1 MGKLIFRVYTIA
13 NLSDIIK
20 QFSYQK
26 SINLMKKNLFRGS
39 LFTVGASLWWGVIGV
54 LYFKFVSFASPLELT
69 IHRTIWTA
77 LLLVIT
83 TSYYSKW
90 SEFNKVINKRINIF
104 ILLITGLL
112 ISINWFTWLYAV
124 KTNKLLDGALG
135 YYIFPIL
142 SVFFGI
148 IFLKEKYN
156 KNQIISILLVVL
168 ALIYMLFK
176 LGEFPWIGIIVAVTF
191 SLYGLIRKKV
201 KVSSDIGLLIETLLI
216 SPIAIG
222 FFIFLLK
229 YDANIFSINEPLLSF
244 YLFWAGL
251 MTLIPLFWYTKGF
264 SLIGIGP
271 ASMIFFLTPTAQ
283 FFLGLYYFNEPLI
296 LDKLISFIFI
306 WIAVII
312 YLNELRKE

>member
-1 MGKLIFRVYTIA
+1 
-13 NLSDIIK
+13 
-20 QFSYQK
+20 
-26 SINLMKKNLFRGS
+26 MKKNLFKGIS
-39 LFTVGASLWWGVIGV
+39 FTVGASIWWGVIGV
-54 LYFKFVSFASPLELT
+54 IYFKFVSFASPIELT

-77 LLLVIT
+77 LLLLIT

-90 SEFNKVINKRINIF
+90 SEFKNVIKRKINIL

-112 ISINWFTWLYAV
+112 VSLNWFTWLYAV
-124 KTNKLLDGALG
+124 KTNNLLDSALG

-142 SVFFGI
+142 SVFLGI
-148 IFLKEKYN
+148 IFLNEKYN
-156 KNQIISILLVVL
+156 RNKIISVCLVIL
-168 ALIYMLFK
+168 ALLYFLIK
-176 LGEFPWIGIIVAVTF
+176 LGQIPWIGITVALTF

-201 KVSSDIGLLIETLLI
+201 KVSSDIGLLIETLILT
-216 SPIAIG
+216 PFALLL
-222 FFIFLLK
+222 FVFLVQHNL
-229 YDANIFSINEPLLSF
+229 NVFSLNEPVLSF

-264 SLIGIGP
+264 GLIGIGP

-283 FFLGLYYFNEPLI
+283 FLLGLYYFNEPLI
-296 LDKLISFIFI
+296 LDELIAFIFI

>member
-1 MGKLIFRVYTIA
+1 
-13 NLSDIIK
+13 
-20 QFSYQK
+20 
-26 SINLMKKNLFRGS
+26 MKKNLFKGIS
-39 LFTVGASLWWGVIGV
+39 FTVGASIWWGVIGV
-54 LYFKFVSFASPLELT
+54 IYFKFVSFASPIELT

-77 LLLVIT
+77 LLLLIT

-90 SEFNKVINKRINIF
+90 SEFKNVIKRKINIL

-112 ISINWFTWLYAV
+112 VSLNWFTWLYAV
-124 KTNKLLDGALG
+124 KTNNLLDSALG

-142 SVFFGI
+142 SVFLGI
-148 IFLKEKYN
+148 IFLNEKYN
-156 KNQIISILLVVL
+156 RNKIISVCLVIL
-168 ALIYMLFK
+168 ALLYFLIK
-176 LGEFPWIGIIVAVTF
+176 LGQIPWIGITVALTF

-201 KVSSDIGLLIETLLI
+201 KVSSDIGLLIETLILT
-216 SPIAIG
+216 PIALL
-222 FFIFLLK
+222 IFVFLVQKNL
-229 YDANIFSINEPLLSF
+229 NIFSLNEPVLSF

-264 SLIGIGP
+264 GLIGIGP

-283 FFLGLYYFNEPLI
+283 FLLGLYYFNEPLI
-296 LDKLISFIFI
+296 LDELIAFIFI

>member
-1 MGKLIFRVYTIA
+1 
-13 NLSDIIK
+13 
-20 QFSYQK
+20 
-26 SINLMKKNLFRGS
+26 MKKNLFKGS

-54 LYFKFVSFASPLELT
+54 LYFKFVSFASALELV

-83 TSYYSKW
+83 TSYFSKW
-90 SEFNKVINKRINIF
+90 REFKKIINKRINIF

-124 KTNKLLDGALG
+124 KTDNLLDSALG

-156 KNQIISILLVVL
+156 RNKIISVFLVVL
-168 ALIYMLFK
+168 ALTYLIIK
-176 LGEFPWIGIIVAVTF
+176 LDHVPWIGITVAVTF
-191 SLYGLIRKKV
+191 SLYGLIRKKI
-201 KVSSDIGLLIETLLI
+201 KVSTDIGLLIETLLI

-222 FFIFLLK
+222 LFFFLIRNHV
-229 YDANIFSINEPLLSF
+229 NIFSLSEPALSF
-244 YLFWAGL
+244 YLFWAGF

-264 SLIGIGP
+264 ELIGIGP

-296 LDKLISFIFI
+296 LDKLIAFIFI
-306 WIAVII
+306 WTAVII

>member
-1 MGKLIFRVYTIA
+1 
-13 NLSDIIK
+13 
-20 QFSYQK
+20 
-26 SINLMKKNLFRGS
+26 MKRNLFKGS
-39 LFTVGASLWWGVIGV
+39 LYTVGASLWWGIIGV
-54 LYFKFVSFASPLELT
+54 LYFKFVSFASALELV

-77 LLLVIT
+77 LLLIIT
-83 TSYYSKW
+83 TSYFSKW
-90 SEFNKVINKRINIF
+90 NELKRVIKKKINIF

-112 ISINWFTWLYAV
+112 VSINWFTWLYAV
-124 KTNKLLDGALG
+124 QTNNLLDSALG
-135 YYIFPIL
+135 YYIFPIF
-142 SVFFGI
+142 SVFLGI

-156 KNQIISILLVVL
+156 KNKIISILLVVV
-168 ALIYMLFK
+168 ALIYLLIK
-176 LGEFPWIGIIVAVTF
+176 LGEVPWIGLTVAITF

-216 SPIAIG
+216 SPIAISL
-222 FFIFLLK
+222 FIFLVK
-229 YDANIFSINEPLLSF
+229 NDANIFSLNEPILSF

-296 LDKLISFIFI
+296 LDELVSFIFI
-306 WIAVII
+306 WLAVII

>member
-1 MGKLIFRVYTIA
+1 
-13 NLSDIIK
+13 
-20 QFSYQK
+20 
-26 SINLMKKNLFRGS
+26 MKKNLFKGS

-54 LYFKFVSFASPLELT
+54 IYFKFVSFASALELT

-77 LLLVIT
+77 LLLLIT
-83 TSYYSKW
+83 TTYFSKW
-90 SEFNKVINKRINIF
+90 KEFNKIIKKKINLI
-104 ILLITGLL
+104 ILFFTGLL
-112 ISINWFTWLYAV
+112 VSINWLTWLYAV
-124 KTNKLLDGALG
+124 KTNNLLDGSLG

-156 KNQIISILLVVL
+156 KNQIISVFLVIV
-168 ALIYMLFK
+168 ALIYLLIK
-176 LGEFPWIGIIVAVTF
+176 LGEVPWIGITVAVTF

-201 KVSSDIGLLIETLLI
+201 RVSSDIGLLVETLLI
-216 SPIAIG
+216 SPIAICL
-222 FFIFLLK
+222 FIYLVKLNI
-229 YDANIFSINEPLLSF
+229 NIFSVNEPVLSF

-283 FFLGLYYFNEPLI
+283 FFLGLFYFNEPLI

-306 WIAVII
+306 WVAVII

>member
-1 MGKLIFRVYTIA
+1 MNR
-13 NLSDIIK
+13 
-20 QFSYQK
+20 
-26 SINLMKKNLFRGS
+26 NLFKGS

-54 LYFKFVSFASPLELT
+54 MYFKFVSFASALELT

-77 LLLVIT
+77 LLLLIT
-83 TSYYSKW
+83 TSYFSKW
-90 SEFNKVINKRINIF
+90 NEFNKIIKKKINIF

-112 ISINWFTWLYAV
+112 ISINWYTWLYAV
-124 KTNKLLDGALG
+124 KTNNLLDSALG

-156 KNQIISILLVVL
+156 RNKILSVILVVA
-168 ALIYMLFK
+168 ALIYLIYS
-176 LGEFPWIGIIVAVTF
+176 LGEIPWIGITVAITF

-201 KVSSDIGLLIETLLI
+201 KVSTDIGLLIETLLI
-216 SPIAIG
+216 SPIAIF
-222 FFIFLLK
+222 FFIFLVK
-229 YDANIFSINEPLLSF
+229 SNTNIFSLTEPVLSF
-244 YLFWAGL
+244 YLFWAGI

-264 SLIGIGP
+264 EFIGIGP

-283 FFLGLYYFNEPLI
+283 FFLGLYYFNEPLF

-306 WIAVII
+306 WIAVVI

>member
-1 MGKLIFRVYTIA
+1 
-13 NLSDIIK
+13 
-20 QFSYQK
+20 
-26 SINLMKKNLFRGS
+26 MKKNLFKGS

-54 LYFKFVSFASPLELT
+54 LYFKFVSFASALELV

-77 LLLVIT
+77 LLLVLI
-83 TSYYSKW
+83 TSYFSNW
-90 SEFNKVINKRINIF
+90 SEFNKIINKKINIF
-104 ILLITGLL
+104 IFFITGLL

-124 KTNKLLDGALG
+124 KTNNLLDSALG

-142 SVFFGI
+142 SVFFGV

-156 KNQIISILLVVL
+156 RNKIISVFLVLV
-168 ALIYMLFK
+168 ALIYLIIK
-176 LGEFPWIGIIVAVTF
+176 LGVIPWIGITVAVTF
-191 SLYGLIRKKV
+191 SLYGLIRKKI

-222 FFIFLLK
+222 LFIFLIK
-229 YDANIFSINEPLLSF
+229 NNSNIFSISEPVLSF

-251 MTLIPLFWYTKGF
+251 MTLVPLFWYTKGF
-264 SLIGIGP
+264 ELIGIGP

-283 FFLGLYYFNEPLI
+283 FFLGIYYFNEPLE

>member
-1 MGKLIFRVYTIA
+1 
-13 NLSDIIK
+13 
-20 QFSYQK
+20 
-26 SINLMKKNLFRGS
+26 MKKNLFKGS

-54 LYFKFVSFASPLELT
+54 LYFKFVSFASALELT

-83 TSYYSKW
+83 TTYFSKW
-90 SEFNKVINKRINIF
+90 NEFNKIISKRINILIFF
-104 ILLITGLL
+104 ITALL

-124 KTNKLLDGALG
+124 KTNNLLDSALG

-156 KNQIISILLVVL
+156 KNKILSVILVLV
-168 ALIYMLFK
+168 ALIYLLIK
-176 LGEFPWIGIIVAVTF
+176 LGTVPWIGITVAVTF
-191 SLYGLIRKKV
+191 SLYGLIRKKID
-201 KVSSDIGLLIETLLI
+201 VSTDTGLLIETLLI
-216 SPIAIG
+216 SPIAIAL
-222 FFIFLLK
+222 FIFLIK
-229 YDANIFSINEPLLSF
+229 NNINVFSINKPVLSF

-264 SLIGIGP
+264 ELIGIGP

-283 FFLGLYYFNEPLI
+283 FFLGLYYFNESLDF
-296 LDKLISFIFI
+296 DKLVSFIFI
-306 WIAVII
+306 WVAVIV

>member
-1 MGKLIFRVYTIA
+1 
-13 NLSDIIK
+13 
-20 QFSYQK
+20 
-26 SINLMKKNLFRGS
+26 MKKNLFKGS
-39 LFTVGASLWWGVIGV
+39 LFTLGASLWWGVIGV
-54 LYFKFVSFASPLELT
+54 IYFKFVSFASALELS

-83 TSYYSKW
+83 TSYFSKW
-90 SEFNKVINKRINIF
+90 DEFNKIINNKINVF
-104 ILLITGLL
+104 ILFLTGLL

-124 KTNKLLDGALG
+124 QTNNLLDGALG

-148 IFLKEKYN
+148 VFLKEKYN
-156 KNQIISILLVVL
+156 KNQIISILLVV
-168 ALIYMLFK
+168 ASLIYLLIK
-176 LGEFPWIGIIVAVTF
+176 LGKVPWIGIVVAVTF

-201 KVSSDIGLLIETLLI
+201 KVSSDIGLLVETLLI
-216 SPIAIG
+216 SPLALIL
-222 FFIFLLK
+222 FIYLIK
-229 YDANIFSINEPLLSF
+229 NNTNIFSINEPILSF

-251 MTLIPLFWYTKGF
+251 ITLIPLFWYTKGF
-264 SLIGIGP
+264 KLIGIGP

-283 FFLGLYYFNEPLI
+283 FFLGLYYFNEPL
-296 LDKLISFIFI
+296 LFDKLISFVFI

>member
-1 MGKLIFRVYTIA
+1 
-13 NLSDIIK
+13 
-20 QFSYQK
+20 
-26 SINLMKKNLFRGS
+26 MKKNLFKGIS
-39 LFTVGASLWWGVIGV
+39 FTVGASIWWGVIGV
-54 LYFKFVSFASPLELT
+54 IYFKFVSFASPLELT

-77 LLLVIT
+77 LLLLIT

-90 SEFNKVINKRINIF
+90 DEFKKVIKKKLNLL

-112 ISINWFTWLYAV
+112 VSLNWFTWLYAV
-124 KTNKLLDGALG
+124 KTNNLLDSALG

-148 IFLKEKYN
+148 IFLNEKYN
-156 KNQIISILLVVL
+156 RNKILSVILVIL
-168 ALIYMLFK
+168 ALAYFLIK
-176 LGEFPWIGIIVAVTF
+176 LGQVPWIGITVALTF

-201 KVSSDIGLLIETLLI
+201 QVSSDIGLLIETLILT
-216 SPIAIG
+216 PIALLL
-222 FFIFLLK
+222 FIFLVKNNL
-229 YDANIFSINEPLLSF
+229 NIFSLNEPVLSF

-251 MTLIPLFWYTKGF
+251 MTLIPLFWYTRGF
-264 SLIGIGP
+264 GLIGIGP

-283 FFLGLYYFNEPLI
+283 FLLGLYYFNEPLI
-296 LDKLISFIFI
+296 IDELIAFIFI

>member
-1 MGKLIFRVYTIA
+1 
-13 NLSDIIK
+13 
-20 QFSYQK
+20 
-26 SINLMKKNLFRGS
+26 MKKNLFKGIS
-39 LFTVGASLWWGVIGV
+39 FTVGASIWWGVIGV
-54 LYFKFVSFASPLELT
+54 IYFKFVSFASPIELT

-77 LLLVIT
+77 LLLLIT

-90 SEFNKVINKRINIF
+90 SEFKNVIKKKINIL

-112 ISINWFTWLYAV
+112 VSLNWFTWLYAV
-124 KTNKLLDGALG
+124 KTNNLLDSALG

-142 SVFFGI
+142 SVFLGI
-148 IFLKEKYN
+148 IFLNEKYN
-156 KNQIISILLVVL
+156 RNKIISVCLVIL
-168 ALIYMLFK
+168 ALLYFLIK
-176 LGEFPWIGIIVAVTF
+176 LGQIPWIGITVALTF

-201 KVSSDIGLLIETLLI
+201 KVSSDIGLLIETLILT
-216 SPIAIG
+216 PIALLL
-222 FFIFLLK
+222 FIFLVQNNL
-229 YDANIFSINEPLLSF
+229 NVFSLNKPVLSF

-264 SLIGIGP
+264 GLIGIGP

-283 FFLGLYYFNEPLI
+283 FLLGLYYFNEPLI
-296 LDKLISFIFI
+296 LDELIAFIFI

>member
-1 MGKLIFRVYTIA
+1 
-13 NLSDIIK
+13 
-20 QFSYQK
+20 
-26 SINLMKKNLFRGS
+26 MKKNLFKGIS
-39 LFTVGASLWWGVIGV
+39 FTVGASLWWGIIGV
-54 LYFKFVSFASPLELT
+54 IYFKFVSYASPLELT

-77 LLLVIT
+77 LLLILT

-90 SEFNKVINKRINIF
+90 KEFNKIIKNKINIF
-104 ILLITGLL
+104 VLLLTGLL
-112 ISINWFTWLYAV
+112 VSINWFTWLYAV
-124 KTNKLLDGALG
+124 STNNLLDSALG

-142 SVFFGI
+142 SVFLGI

-156 KNQIISILLVVL
+156 RNKIISVFLVIL
-168 ALIYMLFK
+168 ALIYFLIK
-176 LGEFPWIGIIVAVTF
+176 LGEVPWIGITVALTF

-201 KVSSDIGLLIETLLI
+201 KVSSDIGLLIETLLLA
-216 SPIAIG
+216 PIAIVL
-222 FFIFLLK
+222 FIFLINDNL
-229 YDANIFSINEPLLSF
+229 NIFSLNEPLLSF

-264 SLIGIGP
+264 KLIGIGP

-283 FFLGLYYFNEPLI
+283 FILGILYYDEPLV
-296 LDKLISFIFI
+296 LHKLISFIFI

>member
-1 MGKLIFRVYTIA
+1 
-13 NLSDIIK
+13 
-20 QFSYQK
+20 
-26 SINLMKKNLFRGS
+26 MKKNLLKGS
-39 LFTVGASLWWGVIGV
+39 LFTVGASLWWGVLGV
-54 LYFKFVSFASPLELT
+54 LYFKFVSFASALELT

-77 LLLVIT
+77 LLLIIT
-83 TSYYSKW
+83 TTYFSKW
-90 SEFNKVINKRINIF
+90 KEFNRIIKKKINLI
-104 ILLITGLL
+104 ILFFTGLL
-112 ISINWFTWLYAV
+112 ISINWLTWLYAV
-124 KTNKLLDGALG
+124 QTNKLLDGALG

-156 KNQIISILLVVL
+156 RNQVISVFLVII
-168 ALIYMLFK
+168 ALIYLLIK
-176 LGEFPWIGIIVAVTF
+176 LGEVPWIGITVAVTF

-201 KVSSDIGLLIETLLI
+201 KVSSDIGLLVETLLI
-216 SPIAIG
+216 SPIAICL
-222 FFIFLLK
+222 FIYLAKLNI
-229 YDANIFSINEPLLSF
+229 NIFSVNEPLLSF

-283 FFLGLYYFNEPLI
+283 FFLGLFYFNEPLI

>member
-1 MGKLIFRVYTIA
+1 
-13 NLSDIIK
+13 
-20 QFSYQK
+20 
-26 SINLMKKNLFRGS
+26 MKRNLFKGS
-39 LFTVGASLWWGVIGV
+39 LYTVGASLWWGIIGV
-54 LYFKFVSFASPLELT
+54 LYFKFVSFASALELV

-77 LLLVIT
+77 LLLIIT
-83 TSYYSKW
+83 TSYFSKW
-90 SEFNKVINKRINIF
+90 NELKRVIKKKFNIF

-112 ISINWFTWLYAV
+112 VSINWFTWLYAV
-124 KTNKLLDGALG
+124 QTNNLLDSALG
-135 YYIFPIL
+135 YYIFPIF
-142 SVFFGI
+142 SVFLGI

-156 KNQIISILLVVL
+156 KNKIISVLLVVV
-168 ALIYMLFK
+168 ALIYLLIK
-176 LGEFPWIGIIVAVTF
+176 LGEVPWIGLTVAITF

-216 SPIAIG
+216 SPIAISL
-222 FFIFLLK
+222 FIFLVK
-229 YDANIFSINEPLLSF
+229 NDANIFSLNEPILSF

-271 ASMIFFLTPTAQ
+271 ASIIFFLTPTAQ

-296 LDKLISFIFI
+296 LDELVSFIFI
-306 WIAVII
+306 WLAVII